1 MSNKDRA
8 WHKRTGEMG
17 YVLRGCAYLTSPI
30 KFDFVSD
37 SGLKH
42 VVTEDDIVLIDEDKQ
57 KKENLNRK
65 WAKRKRR

>member
-1 MSNKDRA
+1 MSKKDRA

-37 SGLKH
+37 DGLTR
-42 VVTEDDIVLIDEDKQ
+42 VVAEDEIVLIDEDKQ
-57 KKENLNRK
+57 KRSTLTRK
-65 WAKRKRR
+65 WAKRKRK